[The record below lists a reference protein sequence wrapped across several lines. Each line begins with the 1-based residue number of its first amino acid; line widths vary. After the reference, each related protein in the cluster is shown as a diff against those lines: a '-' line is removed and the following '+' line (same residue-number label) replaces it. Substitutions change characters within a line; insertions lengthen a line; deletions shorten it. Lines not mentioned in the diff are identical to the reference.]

1 MYKQHSYIRLS
12 RHAPWSLPGK
22 QQHHEHIIQSSMSTP
37 RATISCTI
45 KYRALALLAT
55 LSATLLKTSK
65 VARTNSAGSYFF
77 FILTFRLFFT
87 SKYICPNIFFV
98 SLSFICS
105 NSTNQGATLSIIFVV
120 DDELLVK
127 IIPYIEIYLCLH

>member
-45 KYRALALLAT
+45 KYRALALLAP

-87 SKYICPNIFFV
+87 SKYICPNIFLFHCHSFV
-98 SLSFICS
+98 QIAQTKVPHYPSYLWWMM
-105 NSTNQGATLSIIFVV
+105 NS
-120 DDELLVK
+120 
-127 IIPYIEIYLCLH
+127 